1 MQKEI
6 YFDMNVESRFY
17 LHSAPKHTRVKVLGG
32 AFNLK
37 EEIADPSEINNSVK
51 YIHTVLN

>member
-1 MQKEI
+1 
-6 YFDMNVESRFY
+6 MNVESRFH